1 MPAFTAREIET
12 QSLLEHMRKH
22 RSVLVLGRGGIG
34 KSVFLEHCAGIL
46 EAETLVVNLQRVAPF
61 ANFLR
66 DLFNR
71 LFDARAL
78 DACTF
83 LPDDAL
89 YADLEET
96 RKLWMKF
103 NPNNDT
109 KARSLTDSL
118 EKYAA
123 RASRMVLV
131 IDDLTGISPTIVP
144 WVIEL
149 EQVCTLI
156 CATPFEVLH
165 KAGTKR
171 AWKVFEELRLEPLNP
186 RDSNAI
192 LEGLMLEHQI
202 HTDDEAV
209 YKQRVLAIAAG
220 IPGELE
226 RLVKYHSSEPIVKA
240 REVAQLGQGS
250 VDREESGI
258 ALAPTLFALGAFT
271 VAWRYIAR
279 ARGDLDAYVLSGIL
293 VGVFMVARVAFGRA
307 LKSKSR

>member
-1 MPAFTAREIET
+1 MFTAREIEA
-12 QSLLEHMRKH
+12 QSLLEHVRKQ

-34 KSVFLEHCAGIL
+34 KSSLLEHCAGIL
-46 EAETLVVNLQRVAPF
+46 KVDMLVLKLERVAPF

-66 DLFNR
+66 DLFNQ
-71 LFDARAL
+71 LWTARAL

-89 YADLEET
+89 YADLEES

-103 NPNNDT
+103 HPNNDT
-109 KARSLTDSL
+109 KARSLKDSL
-118 EKYAA
+118 EKYAVREA
-123 RASRMVLV
+123 RAVIV

-144 WVIEL
+144 WIVEL
-149 EQVCTLI
+149 EQVCTLV
-156 CATPFEVLH
+156 CAVQFEVLR

-171 AWKVFEELRLEPLNP
+171 AWKVFEELRLEPFNP
-186 RDSNAI
+186 RDSNLI
-192 LEGLMLEHQI
+192 LEGLMLEYRI

-209 YKQRVLAIAAG
+209 YKQRVLSLAAG

-226 RLVKYHSSEPIVKA
+226 RLVKYHSSEPLVKA

-258 ALAPTLFALGAFT
+258 ALAPILLALGAFT

-293 VGVFMVARVAFGRA
+293 IGVFIVARVGFLRA
-307 LKSKSR
+307 LKSRSR

>member
-1 MPAFTAREIET
+1 MFTAREVET
-12 QSLLEHMRKH
+12 ETFLEHVRKQ

-34 KSVFLEHCAGIL
+34 KSALLEHCAGML
-46 EAETLVVNLQRVAPF
+46 EAETLVLKLERIAPF

-66 DLFNR
+66 DLFNQ
-71 LFDARAL
+71 LWTARAL

-89 YADLEET
+89 YSDLEES

-103 NPNNDT
+103 HPNNDT

-118 EKYAA
+118 EKYAIREA
-123 RASRMVLV
+123 RAVIV

-144 WVIEL
+144 WIVEL
-149 EQVCTLI
+149 EQVCTLV
-156 CATPFEVLH
+156 CAVQFEVLR

-171 AWKVFEELRLEPLNP
+171 AWKVFEELRLEPFNP
-186 RDSNAI
+186 RDSNLI
-192 LEGLMLEHQI
+192 LEGLMLEYRI
-202 HTDDEAV
+202 HTDDELV

-226 RLVKYHSSEPIVKA
+226 RLVKYHSSEPLVKA

-250 VDREESGI
+250 VDREESGV
-258 ALAPTLFALGAFT
+258 ALAPILLALGAFT

-293 VGVFMVARVAFGRA
+293 IGVFIVARVAFSRA
-307 LKSKSR
+307 LKSRSR